1 MKKVVVYVR
10 ESTMKQVKKG
20 YNLSEQKRILM
31 DRVKFDYPDG
41 VEIMVM
47 EEKGES
53 AKDLERTEMK
63 KLLPMIAQRQVDAV
77 YVISLDRLTRSV
89 GDMAKLID
97 LFKVSKVD
105 LVSYQ
110 ENVNLDTPQGVF
122 FCNLMSTIGQWEREA
137 ISHRTMRALEEAA
150 VQKKYVKPKY
160 PFGYQRDNGQKNTI
174 TFKEP
179 EASFMR
185 EIFRQLDEEDITVT
199 ELSLKYDAERKFD
212 RRWKDLYKMVKNPNY
227 HGTMIV
233 NGKEFPGIIPPLIDE
248 ETHARIISK
257 IHTTKSFR
265 QHNYLYKNLAYCSCG
280 SRLKCTCTVSNKNG
294 QVFIYYKCDD
304 CKVYFNEKKIDELVT
319 DQINKKIEQDEHE
332 RIMHSA
338 KDKVTRKFNDL
349 EHLMSAKNKD
359 LIDDRLY
366 DSERDRIEHEISV
379 IASDTIY
386 DRNNQSV
393 QFNYMS
399 DSERRNYLLKNV
411 SKLILNKMN
420 AKVKIVW
427 KDKK

>member
-41 VEIMVM
+41 AEIMVM

-63 KLLPMIAQRQVDAV
+63 KLLPMIEQRQIDAV

-97 LFKVSKVD
+97 LFKLSKVD

-150 VQKKYVKPKY
+150 VQKKFVKPKY
-160 PFGYQRDNGQKNTI
+160 PFGYQQDNGQKNTI

-199 ELSLKYDAERKFD
+199 ELSLKYDAERKFN

-227 HGTMIV
+227 HGIMIV
-233 NGKEFPGIIPPLIDE
+233 NGKEFPDIIPPLIDE
-248 ETHARIISK
+248 ETHKRIISK

-265 QHNYLYKNLAYCSCG
+265 KHNYLYKNLVYCTCG
-280 SRLKCTCTVSNKNG
+280 SRLKCTCTVSNKSNNI
-294 QVFIYYKCDD
+294 FIYYKCDN
-304 CKVYFNEKKIDELVT
+304 CKIYFNEKIINELVT
-319 DQINKKIEQDEHE
+319 DQINKKIAEEEHE
-332 RIMHSA
+332 RILLSA
-338 KDKVTRKFNDL
+338 KDKVMRKFSAL
-349 EHLMSAKNKD
+349 EHLVSAKSKN
-359 LIDDRLY
+359 LIDDSLY
-366 DSERDRIEHEISV
+366 ETEKSRIEQEISV

-386 DRNNQSV
+386 DRHNQSV
-393 QFNYMS
+393 QFKYMS
-399 DSERRNYLLKNV
+399 ISEKRSFLLKKV
-411 SKLILNKMN
+411 SRIILNK
-420 AKVKIVW
+420 ATDSVKIIW
-427 KDKK
+427 KNKK